1 MSGQIDVGW
10 SAPTVGLAEERAG
23 QLRIIAR
30 GNDAPG
36 LASQTVR
43 VGMTNT
49 RFLTERTDSIRR
61 LLKGIQQ
68 TIEWAYSG
76 DEAVQMYADLNRI
89 DLATGRQARDVNY
102 PKAALALAPIGN
114 LELSVAQAVKDKRLS
129 APLTPDQ
136 TKAFTANVGRFL
148 A

>member
-1 MSGQIDVGW
+1 
-10 SAPTVGLAEERAG
+10 
-23 QLRIIAR
+23 
-30 GNDAPG
+30 
-36 LASQTVR
+36 
-43 VGMTNT
+43 
-49 RFLTERTDSIRR
+49 
-61 LLKGIQQ
+61 Q

-114 LELSVAQAVKDKRLS
+114 LELSIAQAVKDKRLS
-129 APLTPDQ
+129 TTLTPDQ